1 MVRLAPKAAVPPSRT
16 KIALVP
22 RPALSRQRRPH
33 RCLGNSHWHRARPR
47 VFRHRTDVDSL
58 IFGIVD
64 TLKPTF
70 PITTNPIDRI
80 LVEVLAFM
88 TSVPTYREP

>member
-1 MVRLAPKAAVPPSRT
+1 MFH
-16 KIALVP
+16 
-22 RPALSRQRRPH
+22 H
-33 RCLGNSHWHRARPR
+33 RI
-47 VFRHRTDVDSL
+47 DVDGL

-70 PITTNPIDRI
+70 LITTNPIDLI

-88 TSVPTYREP
+88 TTTLTYREP